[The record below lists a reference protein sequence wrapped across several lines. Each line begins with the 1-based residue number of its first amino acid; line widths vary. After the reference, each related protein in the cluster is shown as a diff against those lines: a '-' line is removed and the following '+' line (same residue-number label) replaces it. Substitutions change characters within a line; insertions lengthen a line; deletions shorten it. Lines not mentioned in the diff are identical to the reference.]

1 MSDRRYLDTS
11 ALVKLYVPEPNT
23 AVVQAEIV
31 GAGELLISDLALLE
45 FRSAIYGMVR
55 SGRITAADAAAT
67 FATFASTASSYTA
80 LPMGSQA
87 IRRAQTLLD
96 LYAVGQGLRPL
107 DAIQIAVAEIENQA
121 ALIDAFVSTDAVQRH
136 VALLTGFVVRP

>member
-1 MSDRRYLDTS
+1 VSDRRYLDTS
-11 ALVKLYVPEPNT
+11 ALVKLYVPEPNS
-23 AVVQAEIV
+23 AAVQAEV
-31 GAGELLISDLALLE
+31 FGAGELLISELALLE

-55 SGRITAADAAAT
+55 SGRVTAADAAAT
-67 FATFASTASSYTA
+67 FATFAATASSYMV

-96 LYAVGQGLRPL
+96 LYAVGQGLKPL
-107 DAIQIAVAEIENQA
+107 DALQVAVAEIENQVT
-121 ALIDAFVSTDAVQRH
+121 LVDVFISTDVVQRH